1 MKRIFIFILLSVS
14 FFVSYAQTQSGYV
27 RTLGRPD
34 KKGEPLSGVSI
45 RAKGEHNTVLSNEDG
60 NFSLLLTGKKNGDA
74 YSLQQVVKSGYELN
88 ESGVI
93 GRPYAFSDKIPLT
106 IVMVSTAQLQA
117 EKIRIE
123 NNAYRVAEN
132 NYKLRLASLERQ
144 REEKSITAEEYR
156 KEIQNLQ
163 DRFEK
168 YQSMISSLAEHYAH
182 TDYDVLNETERE
194 INICIENGDLERADS
209 LIHTLFNPVDV
220 LKRNSESLARID
232 RNIRQ
237 ANEIIRQA
245 NEDMAA
251 VLKQQAKDAE
261 YLFQLYTIS
270 LARFDKDKAARYIE
284 TRAQLDTTNV
294 YWQLDAAN
302 FLREYMAD
310 YPKAMSVY
318 KKALSHAMEQSG
330 DESHDV
336 ALCCIYI
343 ASVYEEQGDY
353 DNALEYQ
360 IKSLQIVRKIYGEL
374 DLSVAIGLN
383 NIGNIYSYKG
393 NYEEALKYIKKAMD
407 IEVNILGDEHPAL
420 STFYNNIAYI
430 YYLQGKYEE
439 ALRYYLRSLSIR
451 FSFFGKK
458 HPEVAESY
466 NNIGQVYFSQGDYD
480 TALEYYQESLSMW
493 QTVYGEQHPNV
504 AKNYNNIGAVYSGQ
518 GDYVKALEYYQKAL
532 FIQQAVFGEH
542 HPDVALSYNNIG
554 YVYGSQGNYE
564 KALEYYQKS
573 LSIYLSVFGEQHT
586 DVARSYNNIGSIY
599 DLQGNQEKALEYYQK
614 ALSIWRTVFGEQNRN
629 VALSYSNIG
638 LAHNSMGNYPK
649 ALSNLQKSLSIYL
662 NFYGNNDANML
673 RISAII
679 HNIYYSSLKQSPE
692 LKKEFKKFISD
703 YAYILIID
711 KEKKYYL
718 IEYNNW
724 HLDSE
729 ENILD
734 HYRQDIPADIVLMHN
749 GKIGKFHS
757 DNTKGCEIGLKYVG
771 KEEKE
776 RILKEY
782 NSWKKKQHS
791 N

>member
-1 MKRIFIFILLSVS
+1 MIQLNRKILVIIAVIIGILQCA
-14 FFVSYAQTQSGYV
+14 AQTQSGYV

-45 RAKGEHNTVLSNEDG
+45 RVKGEHNTVLSNDDG

-123 NNAYRVAEN
+123 NNAYQVAEN
-132 NYKLRLASLERQ
+132 NYKLRLASLEKQ

-156 KEIQNLQ
+156 KEIQDLQ
-163 DRFEK
+163 DKFEK
-168 YQSMISSLAEHYAH
+168 YQSLIGSLAEHYAH

-194 INICIENGDLERADS
+194 INLCIENGDLERADS

-270 LARFDKDKAARYIE
+270 LARFDKEKATRYIE

-302 FLREYMAD
+302 FLRKYMAD

-318 KKALSHAMEQSG
+318 KKALHHAMEQSG
-330 DESHDV
+330 DESQDV
-336 ALCCIYI
+336 ALCYICIAI
-343 ASVYEEQGDY
+343 VYEEQGDY
-353 DNALEYQ
+353 DKALEYQ
-360 IKSLQIVRKIYGEL
+360 IKSLQIKRKIFGEQ
-374 DLSVAIGLN
+374 DLSVAISLS
-383 NIGNIYSYKG
+383 NIGNIYGYIG
-393 NYEEALKYIKKAMD
+393 NYKEALTYLEKAID
-407 IEVNILGDEHPAL
+407 IEANILDDEHPAL

-430 YYLQGKYEE
+430 YNSQGKYEE

-451 FSFFGKK
+451 FSFFGK
-458 HPEVAESY
+458 
-466 NNIGQVYFSQGDYD
+466 
-480 TALEYYQESLSMW
+480 
-493 QTVYGEQHPNV
+493 
-504 AKNYNNIGAVYSGQ
+504 
-518 GDYVKALEYYQKAL
+518 
-532 FIQQAVFGEH
+532 H
-542 HPDVALSYNNIG
+542 HPDVASSYNNIG
-554 YVYGSQGNYE
+554 YVYGSQRNYE

-573 LSIYLSVFGEQHT
+573 LSIYLSFFGEKHP
-586 DVARSYNNIGSIY
+586 DVARSYNNIGGIY
-599 DLQGNQEKALEYYQK
+599 DLQGNKEKALEYFRK
-614 ALSIWRTVFGEQNRN
+614 ALPIQQAVFGEQHPD

-638 LAHNSMGNYPK
+638 SAYNSMGNSRE

-662 NFYGNNDANML
+662 NLYGNNDAKVL
-673 RISAII
+673 RISALI

-703 YAYILIID
+703 YAYTLIID

-734 HYRQDIPADIVLMHN
+734 HYRYDIPADIVLMHN

-757 DNTKGCEIGLKYVG
+757 DNTKGCEVGLKYVG

-782 NSWKKKQHS
+782 NSWKNKNS

>member
-1 MKRIFIFILLSVS
+1 MKRIFIFILFSVS

-132 NYKLRLASLERQ
+132 NYKLRLASLEKQ

-156 KEIQNLQ
+156 KEIQDLQ

-194 INICIENGDLERADS
+194 INLCIENGDLERADS

-261 YLFQLYTIS
+261 YLYQLYTIS
-270 LARFDKDKAARYIE
+270 LARFDNENAARYIE

-294 YWQLDAAN
+294 EWQLEAGN
-302 FLREYMAD
+302 FLREYLAD
-310 YPKAMSVY
+310 YTKAMEY
-318 KKALSHAMEQSG
+318 FRKALHHAMEQSG
-330 DESHDV
+330 DES
-336 ALCCIYI
+336 
-343 ASVYEEQGDY
+343 
-353 DNALEYQ
+353 
-360 IKSLQIVRKIYGEL
+360 
-374 DLSVAIGLN
+374 
-383 NIGNIYSYKG
+383 
-393 NYEEALKYIKKAMD
+393 M
-407 IEVNILGDEHPAL
+407 
-420 STFYNNIAYI
+420 
-430 YYLQGKYEE
+430 
-439 ALRYYLRSLSIR
+439 
-451 FSFFGKK
+451 
-458 HPEVAESY
+458 
-466 NNIGQVYFSQGDYD
+466 
-480 TALEYYQESLSMW
+480 
-493 QTVYGEQHPNV
+493 
-504 AKNYNNIGAVYSGQ
+504 
-518 GDYVKALEYYQKAL
+518 
-532 FIQQAVFGEH
+532 
-542 HPDVALSYNNIG
+542 
-554 YVYGSQGNYE
+554 
-564 KALEYYQKS
+564 
-573 LSIYLSVFGEQHT
+573 
-586 DVARSYNNIGSIY
+586 DVARSYNNIGYVY
-599 DLQGNQEKALEYYQK
+599 DLQGKYETALEYYQK
-614 ALSIWRTVFGEQNRN
+614 ALSIWRTVLGEQNPD
-629 VALSYSNIG
+629 VASGYSNIG
-638 LAHNSMGNYPK
+638 LAYNSMGNSRE
-649 ALSNLQKSLSIYL
+649 ALSYLQKALSIYL
-662 NFYGNNDANML
+662 NLYGNNDANVL
-673 RISAII
+673 HLSTVIY
-679 HNIYYSSLKQSPE
+679 NTYYSSLKQSSK

-703 YAYILIID
+703 YAYTLIID
-711 KEKKYYL
+711 KEDKYYL

-729 ENILD
+729 ENIFD
-734 HYRQDIPADIVLMHN
+734 HYQEYKPADIVIMHN
-749 GKIGKFHS
+749 GKFGKFHS
-757 DNTKGCEIGLKYVG
+757 DNTKGCEVGLKYVG
-771 KEEKE
+771 KEEK
-776 RILKEY
+776 RHIVNAYKE
-782 NSWKKKQHS
+782 WKNKQ
-791 N
+791 NQ

>member
-132 NYKLRLASLERQ
+132 NYKLRLASLEKQ

-156 KEIQNLQ
+156 KEIQDLQ

-168 YQSMISSLAEHYAH
+168 YQSLISSLAEHYAH
-182 TDYDVLNETERE
+182 TDYDVLDETERE
-194 INICIENGDLERADS
+194 INLCIENGDLERADS

-270 LARFDKDKAARYIE
+270 LARFDNENAARYIE

-294 YWQLDAAN
+294 EWQLEAGN
-302 FLREYMAD
+302 FLREYLAD
-310 YPKAMSVY
+310 YTKAMEY
-318 KKALSHAMEQSG
+318 FRKALHHAMEQSG
-330 DESHDV
+330 DESMDV
-336 ALCCIYI
+336 A
-343 ASVYEEQGDY
+343 A
-353 DNALEYQ
+353 
-360 IKSLQIVRKIYGEL
+360 
-374 DLSVAIGLN
+374 
-383 NIGNIYSYKG
+383 
-393 NYEEALKYIKKAMD
+393 
-407 IEVNILGDEHPAL
+407 
-420 STFYNNIAYI
+420 
-430 YYLQGKYEE
+430 
-439 ALRYYLRSLSIR
+439 
-451 FSFFGKK
+451 
-458 HPEVAESY
+458 
-466 NNIGQVYFSQGDYD
+466 
-480 TALEYYQESLSMW
+480 
-493 QTVYGEQHPNV
+493 
-504 AKNYNNIGAVYSGQ
+504 
-518 GDYVKALEYYQKAL
+518 
-532 FIQQAVFGEH
+532 
-542 HPDVALSYNNIG
+542 SYNNIG
-554 YVYGSQGNYE
+554 YLCCSLRNY
-564 KALEYYQKS
+564 
-573 LSIYLSVFGEQHT
+573 
-586 DVARSYNNIGSIY
+586 D
-599 DLQGNQEKALEYYQK
+599 
-614 ALSIWRTVFGEQNRN
+614 
-629 VALSYSNIG
+629 
-638 LAHNSMGNYPK
+638 K
-649 ALSNLQKSLSIYL
+649 ALSNLQKALSIYL
-662 NFYGNNDANML
+662 NLYGNNDDKVL
-673 RISAII
+673 RISAVIY
-679 HNIYYSSLKQSPE
+679 NTYYSSLKQSSK

-703 YAYILIID
+703 YAYTLIID
-711 KEKKYYL
+711 KEDKYYL

-734 HYRQDIPADIVLMHN
+734 HYQEYKPADIVIMHN
-749 GKIGKFHS
+749 GKFGKFHS

-771 KEEKE
+771 KEEK
-776 RILKEY
+776 RHIVNAYKE
-782 NSWKKKQHS
+782 WKNKQ
-791 N
+791 NQ

>member
-1 MKRIFIFILLSVS
+1 MKRIFIFILLSVF

-45 RAKGEHNTVLSNEDG
+45 RVKGEHNTVLSNEDG

-88 ESGVI
+88 ESGMI

-132 NYKLRLASLERQ
+132 NYKLRLASLEKQ
-144 REEKSITAEEYR
+144 KEEKSITAEEYR
-156 KEIQNLQ
+156 KEIQDLQ
-163 DRFEK
+163 DKFEK
-168 YQSMISSLAEHYAH
+168 YQSLIGSLAEHYAH
-182 TDYDVLNETERE
+182 TDYDVLNETEHE
-194 INICIENGDLERADS
+194 INLCIENGDLERADS

-270 LARFDKDKAARYIE
+270 LARFDKEKATRYIE

-302 FLREYMAD
+302 FLRKYMAD

-318 KKALSHAMEQSG
+318 KKALHHAMEQSG
-330 DESHDV
+330 NESQDV
-336 ALCCIYI
+336 ALCYICIAI
-343 ASVYEEQGDY
+343 VYEEQGYY
-353 DNALEYQ
+353 DKALEYQ
-360 IKSLQIVRKIYGEL
+360 IKSLQIKRKIFGEQ
-374 DLSVAIGLN
+374 DLSVAISLS
-383 NIGNIYSYKG
+383 NIGNIYGYIG
-393 NYEEALKYIKKAMD
+393 NYEEALTYLEKAID
-407 IEVNILGDEHPAL
+407 IEANILGDEHPAL

-430 YYLQGKYEE
+430 YNSQGKYEE

-466 NNIGQVYFSQGDYD
+466 NNIGHVYFSQGDYD

-493 QTVYGEQHPNV
+493 QTVYGEQHPYV

-532 FIQQAVFGEH
+532 SIQQAVFGKH
-542 HPDVALSYNNIG
+542 HPDVASSYNNIG
-554 YVYGSQGNYE
+554 YVYGSQRNYE

-573 LSIYLSVFGEQHT
+573 LSIYLSFFGEKHP
-586 DVARSYNNIGSIY
+586 DVARSYNNIGGIY
-599 DLQGNQEKALEYYQK
+599 DLQGNKEKALEYFRK
-614 ALSIWRTVFGEQNRN
+614 ALPIQQAVFGEQHPD

-638 LAHNSMGNYPK
+638 SAYNSMGNSRE

-662 NFYGNNDANML
+662 NLYGNNDAKVL
-673 RISAII
+673 RISALI

-703 YAYILIID
+703 YAYTLIID

-734 HYRQDIPADIVLMHN
+734 HYRYDIPADIVLMHN

-757 DNTKGCEIGLKYVG
+757 DNTKGCEVGLKYVG

-782 NSWKKKQHS
+782 NSWKNKNS